1 MYDLT
6 SLLTTIAAAS
16 ASIVAILGGFIA
28 SKLISIDGER
38 NENLDRIKEID
49 EEIEHR
55 TKNMNARQQEIDEE
69 DATDFIFD
77 NFGDFMSCRN
87 LESVYTKSE
96 HPDISFDA
104 LLPFW
109 EKANDI
115 LMMFKEKKC
124 SGEDVNGDDVPV
136 ELANDFR
143 NDDFSYA
150 ICEKIASYYKNR
162 SRTSSAPMFV
172 NPMIDFEPP
181 RIVGAWY
188 GKNVEIIREEE
199 NAIKW
204 LELQK
209 KQCEA
214 RKASLKRPKGMLLGL
229 VIFALF
235 SLLCIV
241 APLLLT
247 PFSTDSFACFAI
259 VKYSALF
266 VFAAGLFSIF
276 GYLIWLLRWKE
287 K

>member
-1 MYDLT
+1 MYELT
-6 SLLTTIAAAS
+6 SFLTTIAAAS
-16 ASIVAILGGFIA
+16 ASFVAILGGFIA

-69 DATDFIFD
+69 DATGFIFD

-96 HPDISFDA
+96 HPDISFDV

-109 EKANDI
+109 KQANDV
-115 LMMFKEKKC
+115 LKEFRETRY
-124 SGEDVNGDDVPV
+124 SGQGLNGDDVPV
-136 ELANDFR
+136 ELANTLR

-150 ICEKIASYYKNR
+150 ICKKIASYYKKQSR
-162 SRTSSAPMFV
+162 SSSNTPFAIPIM
-172 NPMIDFEPP
+172 DYEPP
-181 RIVGAWY
+181 RIIGAWY

-214 RKASLKRPKGMLLGL
+214 RRSSLKRPKGMLLGL

-259 VKYSALF
+259 VKYSALL

>member
-1 MYDLT
+1 MYELT
-6 SLLTTIAAAS
+6 SFLTTIAAAS
-16 ASIVAILGGFIA
+16 ASFVAILGGFIA

-69 DATDFIFD
+69 DATGFIFD
-77 NFGDFMSCRN
+77 NFDDLMSCQS
-87 LESVYTKSE
+87 LELVYKNSE

-109 EKANDI
+109 KQAKEI
-115 LMMFKEKKC
+115 LRTFKEMRY
-124 SGEDVNGDDVPV
+124 SGEEVNGDDVPV
-136 ELANDFR
+136 ELANNFR

-150 ICEKIASYYKNR
+150 ICKKIASYYK
-162 SRTSSAPMFV
+162 RTSRNSSNASFF
-172 NPMIDFEPP
+172 NPVLDFESP
-181 RIVGAWY
+181 RVVGLWY

-214 RKASLKRPKGMLLGL
+214 RRSSLKRPKGMLLGL

-259 VKYSALF
+259 VKYSALL

-276 GYLIWLLRWKE
+276 GYLIWLLSWKE

>member
-6 SLLTTIAAAS
+6 SLLTTIAADS

-69 DATDFIFD
+69 DATGFIFD

-87 LESVYTKSE
+87 LESVYAKSE

-109 EKANDI
+109 EQANDV
-115 LMMFKEKKC
+115 LKKFKETRYC
-124 SGEDVNGDDVPV
+124 GQGLNADDVPA
-136 ELANDFR
+136 ELANVFR
-143 NDDFSYA
+143 NDDFSYE
-150 ICEKIASYYKNR
+150 ICKKIASYYKKQSR
-162 SRTSSAPMFV
+162 SSLDTPFAIPI
-172 NPMIDFEPP
+172 IDYEPP

-214 RKASLKRPKGMLLGL
+214 RRSSLKRPKGMLLGL

-247 PFSTDSFACFAI
+247 PFFTESFECFAI
-259 VKYSALF
+259 VKCSVLV

-276 GYLIWLLRWKE
+276 GYLIWLLRWRE

>member
-1 MYDLT
+1 MYELT
-6 SLLTTIAAAS
+6 SFLTTIAAAS
-16 ASIVAILGGFIA
+16 ASFVAILGVFIA

-55 TKNMNARQQEIDEE
+55 TQNMNVRQQEIDEE
-69 DATDFIFD
+69 DATGFIFD
-77 NFGDFMSCRN
+77 NFGDFMSCRS
-87 LESVYTKSE
+87 LESVYAKSE

-109 EKANDI
+109 EQANDV
-115 LMMFKEKKC
+115 LKKFKETRY
-124 SGEDVNGDDVPV
+124 SGQGLNGDDVPA
-136 ELANDFR
+136 ELANVFR
-143 NDDFSYA
+143 NDDFSYE
-150 ICEKIASYYKNR
+150 ICKKIASYYKKHSR
-162 SRTSSAPMFV
+162 SSSNTPFAIPI
-172 NPMIDFEPP
+172 IDYESP

-214 RKASLKRPKGMLLGL
+214 RRSSLKRPKGMLLGL

-247 PFSTDSFACFAI
+247 PFSTESFECFAM
-259 VKYSALF
+259 VKCSVLV

-276 GYLIWLLRWKE
+276 GYLIWLLRWRE